1 MKRLILITI
10 SLLLASSL
18 FAEQKVCRLK
28 THYSYDDID
37 ASIKVCKGGDILT
50 WVSSSVAYT
59 TYIVA
64 RYCNQDKQITV
75 DSDED
80 ESAGVCTYTGRKP
93 ILEIR

>member
-18 FAEQKVCRLK
+18 FSEQTVCRLK

-37 ASIKVCKGGDILT
+37 ASIKVCKGGDILS
-50 WVSSSVAYT
+50 WVSFGVAYT
-59 TYIVA
+59 SYIVA
-64 RYCNQDKQITV
+64 SYCDQDKQITV

-80 ESAGVCTYTGRKP
+80 DSFGVCIYTGKK
-93 ILEIR
+93 LEIR